1 MSLLLHNSKCRT
13 TAVFQCVMDWGQDKT
28 GRRRKEFNEHLE
40 ERKKKTQRVCVTISD
55 IDNTQVKKLRCFLFK
70 GLRPMWRSFAA
81 TYVQAT
87 VYVCVRMGEG
97 ALQELGNIDMAG
109 STLPSQQN

>member
-1 MSLLLHNSKCRT
+1 
-13 TAVFQCVMDWGQDKT
+13 
-28 GRRRKEFNEHLE
+28 
-40 ERKKKTQRVCVTISD
+40 
-55 IDNTQVKKLRCFLFK
+55 
-70 GLRPMWRSFAA
+70 MWRSFAA